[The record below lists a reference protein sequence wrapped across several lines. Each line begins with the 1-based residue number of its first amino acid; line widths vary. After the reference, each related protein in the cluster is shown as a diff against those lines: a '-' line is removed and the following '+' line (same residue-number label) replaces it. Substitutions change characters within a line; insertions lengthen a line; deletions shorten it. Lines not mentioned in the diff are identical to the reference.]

1 MANKATKNQVANL
14 QDLNPKIIDNMST
27 KFTLYNLLGQEKAY
41 YLVDKVNLEK
51 ECGKSFSK
59 SVSHSIIVIDRSGS
73 MCNDIEDL
81 KATLIKLLT
90 LDEYLNF
97 QLVISLISYSSKGD
111 VTCHFQRVAI
121 QEVMKKNSPYLQEI
135 QKITTNCY
143 TCISQALEMAK
154 SLVKK
159 DELTAITL
167 HSDGYAND
175 ISPSAEALA
184 LDNICQQL
192 QGMNVFVN
200 TIAYSSSSDFKLLA
214 KIANTVSGSCI
225 KADNIKEVYNAI
237 YNTSKL
243 LSGNVQS
250 VIEEALGIDY
260 SYQVFLS
267 GQAKKING
275 ASGTLKLVGLS
286 SEDEGVVYKY
296 KPVSQDIYFNSN
308 IPVAQNHD
316 SVYAF
321 AKANLSE
328 GNLNTAKYALA
339 STFNGTLLSKHGKA
353 LTNSQI
359 SEMAQDIDRVLFNP
373 DELKKHQI
381 LNQVPVNEGISLLEL
396 IKIFDEHRHS
406 IIINIQHLQENYQRR
421 GIKRVP
427 GVRDGSGNL
436 VKPWLK
442 TEYVENAGYV
452 TMGSFDINR
461 NTATINMLVTRKVKL
476 LKTED
481 KTPVVEIA
489 GLLLNDLSAY
499 NNYTIVSDGEIN
511 IKELRIKISN
521 KKAFNALKAVGV
533 IEAESYD
540 FRHEYTIKLDNLPL
554 VSLSTNYTSIDG
566 LFSELAAIK
575 VLSSIISAHIK
586 EESDV
591 FLPEQLEELKKHY
604 LSKNL
609 YVNFPTTNAYSDIE
623 EAIANGSIDCRTS
636 YKIDIGSK
644 DILNLSKLHSAN
656 KFLDRMY
663 QLYDVVTGEIFEK
676 PTFELAFQENIAYR
690 HKQLSSRTKITKVDD
705 FMKII
710 FDDFL
715 ALANNGIVREILE
728 KVGAN
733 HLAQLLDDR
742 HNAQS
747 TEKPVNKQ
755 EIVEAMTTAIALLD
769 RYAGQIFRE
778 KVSPLIFYIGATG
791 LLPDEM
797 ATKAMTVK
805 EISQICPH
813 LQFSSSEEEGTFFIV
828 NDSIITIFAKTEY
841 YSKKIPVDVED

>member
-1 MANKATKNQVANL
+1 MANKAVKNKVANP
-14 QDLNPKIIDNMST
+14 QYSDNKTMNNMST
-27 KFTLYNLLGQEKAY
+27 KFTIYNLTGQEKAY
-41 YLVDKVNLEK
+41 YLVDKVKLEK
-51 ECGKSFSK
+51 QSSQSFSK
-59 SVSHSIIVIDRSGS
+59 SVAHSIIVIDRSGS

-81 KATLIKLLT
+81 KDTLIKLLT

-121 QEVMKKNSPYLQEI
+121 QEVMKKNSSYLEEI
-135 QKITTNCY
+135 RKIKTTCY
-143 TCISQALEMAK
+143 TCISQAMEMAK

-159 DELTAITL
+159 GELTAITL

-175 ISPSAEALA
+175 SSPNAEALA
-184 LDNICQQL
+184 LDNICGQL
-192 QGMNVFVN
+192 KGMDVFVN
-200 TIAYSSSSDFKLLA
+200 TIGYSNSSDFKLLA

-225 KADNIKEVYNAI
+225 KADNIKEVYDAI

-243 LSGNVQS
+243 LGGSVQT
-250 VIEEALGIDY
+250 VIEEDLGSEY

-275 ASGTLKLVGLS
+275 SSGTLKLVGLN
-286 SEDEGVVYKY
+286 SEDEGVIYKY
-296 KPVSQDIYFNSN
+296 QPVSQDVYQDSSL
-308 IPVAQNHD
+308 PVVQNHD

-321 AKANLSE
+321 AKANLAE

-339 STFNGTLLSKHGKA
+339 STFNGTLLARHSKA
-353 LTNSQI
+353 LTNQQI
-359 SEMAQDIDRVLFNP
+359 AKMAGDIDMVLFNF

-381 LNQVPVNEGISLLEL
+381 LNKVPVNEGISLLEL
-396 IKIFDEHRHS
+396 IKIFDDHRHS
-406 IIINIQHLQENYQRR
+406 IIINLNHLQENYQRK
-421 GIKRVP
+421 GVKRVP

-476 LKTED
+476 IKTED

-489 GLLLNDLSAY
+489 GLLLNDLNAY
-499 NNYTIVSDGEIN
+499 NNYTIVSDGELN
-511 IKELRIKISN
+511 VKELRVKISN
-521 KKAFNALKAVGV
+521 RKAFNALKTVGV

-540 FRHEYTIKLDNLPL
+540 FRTEYTIKFENLPL
-554 VSLSTNYTSIDG
+554 VPLSTNYTSIDG
-566 LFSELAAIK
+566 LFSELAEIK
-575 VLSSIISAHIK
+575 VLSSVISAHIK
-586 EESDV
+586 DESDV
-591 FLPEQLEELKKHY
+591 FLPEQMEELKKHY

-623 EAIANGSIDCRTS
+623 EAIANGSIDSRIS

-644 DILNLSKLHSAN
+644 EILNLSKFHSGN

-663 QLYDVVTGEIFEK
+663 QVYDSDTGEIFKK

-690 HKQLSSRTKITKVDD
+690 HKKLSSRTKITAVDE
-705 FMKII
+705 FMKPI

-715 ALANNGIVREILE
+715 GLANNGKAREILE
-728 KVGAN
+728 EVGASD
-733 HLAQLLDDR
+733 LSQLLSDR
-742 HNAQS
+742 CNG
-747 TEKPVNKQ
+747 KPVNKQ
-755 EIVEAMTTAIALLD
+755 EMVEAMTRAIALLD
-769 RYAGQIFRE
+769 TYALKIFRD
-778 KVSPLIFYIGATG
+778 KVSPLVFYIGATG
-791 LLPDEM
+791 LLPDEI
-797 ATKAMTVK
+797 ATKAMSAK
-805 EISQICPH
+805 EISQLCPN

-828 NDSIITIFAKTEY
+828 DDSIISIFAKTEY
-841 YSKKIPVDVED
+841 YSKKIPVGVDE